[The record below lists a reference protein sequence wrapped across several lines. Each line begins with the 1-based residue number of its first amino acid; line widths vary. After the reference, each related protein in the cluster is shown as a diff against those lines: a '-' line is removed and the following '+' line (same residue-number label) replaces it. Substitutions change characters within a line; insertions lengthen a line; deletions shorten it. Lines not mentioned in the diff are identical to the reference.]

1 MISIEDVLF
10 VLMHVLRPF
19 MGNKSF
25 EQPGY
30 VERDSREGYR
40 TVRAVRGGLG
50 RRGTIN
56 TSASH
61 N

>member
-10 VLMHVLRPF
+10 VLMHVLQPF

-50 RRGTIN
+50 R
-56 TSASH
+56 TSTQ
-61 N
+61 